1 MLFDLDNHKFFI
13 CVEPI
18 DMRCGADRLAQLV
31 ITNLEEDPL
40 SKSLFMFSGKRH
52 KSVKFLFW
60 DSNGFWLL
68 QKKLY
73 KGTFAWPKD
82 KNEAKLKTSI
92 DDVKRMLSGED
103 CWRKIPSLDG
113 IEL

>member
-1 MLFDLDNHKFFI
+1 MLFDVDNHKFFI

-52 KSVKFLFW
+52 KSV
-60 DSNGFWLL
+60 
-68 QKKLY
+68 
-73 KGTFAWPKD
+73 
-82 KNEAKLKTSI
+82 
-92 DDVKRMLSGED
+92 
-103 CWRKIPSLDG
+103 
-113 IEL
+113 

>member
-18 DMRCGADRLAQLV
+18 DMRCGADRLAQLI

-52 KSVKFLFW
+52 NSVKFLFW
-60 DSNGFWLL
+60 DSNGFWCF
-68 QKKLY
+68 KKSYIKEHLPGL
-73 KGTFAWPKD
+73 KIKT
-82 KNEAKLKTSI
+82 KLNL
-92 DDVKRMLSGED
+92 RPQLMM
-103 CWRKIPSLDG
+103 
-113 IEL
+113 